1 MREEG
6 AQWLNRLTHFY
17 KREIYPPNLQYQE
30 LKEGTLRAFAK
41 VRRAG
46 EVLPIRRK
54 NNWYFSGVEKLPF
67 QVSVRAVYQPIEK
80 DNEESSITLFEGSLR
95 QADGTPSFKLLFA
108 PLDITPQRPVD
119 RLNDLE
125 NV

>member
-54 NNWYFSGVEKLPF
+54 NNWYFSGVRE
-67 QVSVRAVYQPIEK
+67 
-80 DNEESSITLFEGSLR
+80 ITISGFSPSRIPTNGKR
-95 QADGTPSFKLLFA
+95 Q
-108 PLDITPQRPVD
+108 
-119 RLNDLE
+119 
-125 NV
+125 